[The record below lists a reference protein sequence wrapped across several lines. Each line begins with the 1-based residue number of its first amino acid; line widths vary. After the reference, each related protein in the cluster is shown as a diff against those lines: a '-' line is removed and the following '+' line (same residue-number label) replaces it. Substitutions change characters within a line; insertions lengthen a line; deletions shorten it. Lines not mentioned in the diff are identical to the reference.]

1 MTMKLPAALRPLAVP
16 VLALAVLSACSVPA
30 PRWNSGAAAV
40 KVPADA
46 VRTMADFD
54 AVYIAA
60 LAASTAAA
68 TDAGKAAA
76 ARRTL
81 DALQA
86 QWTTQEGALLAAWGT
101 PAPSNWVAAVGAAD
115 ARIAAAVQAG
125 MRPDW
130 HAVHE
135 ELEEVRVGL
144 REARVALG
152 MDYFVDRLTAYH
164 APMEQL
170 ALAGTQWKPGDLTPQ
185 RRAELERAWRQCV
198 ALWEGIERFSLDPA
212 AYGLAQAGWA
222 QLQAAL
228 AQERQALQGLGA
240 ALADSDDAALLRAAA
255 GVKPPFARAFTAFAR
270 SQPG

>member
-1 MTMKLPAALRPLAVP
+1 MTMKLPVAFRLLAASA
-16 VLALAVLSACSVPA
+16 LALATLSACTVPA
-30 PRWNSGAAAV
+30 PRSNTGVAVV
-40 KVPADA
+40 KVPAGA

-68 TDAGKAAA
+68 TDSSKAPA

-86 QWTTQEGALLAAWGT
+86 QWATQQRALLAAWGT
-101 PAPSNWVAAVGAAD
+101 PAPSNWTSAVGTAG
-115 ARIAAAVQAG
+115 ARIAAAVKAG
-125 MRPDW
+125 TRPDW

-185 RRAELERAWRQCV
+185 RRAELEHAWRQCM
-198 ALWEGIERFSLDPA
+198 ALWEGIERFPFDAA
-212 AYGLAQAGWA
+212 AYGLDPARSA

-228 AQERQALQGLGA
+228 AQERQALQALGA
-240 ALADSDDAALLRAAA
+240 ALAGSDDATLLRAAA
-255 GVKPPFARAFTAFAR
+255 GVKPPFARAFTAFAG
-270 SQPG
+270 SQSG

>member
-1 MTMKLPAALRPLAVP
+1 MTMKPP
-16 VLALAVLSACSVPA
+16 VAFRLLVAGALALATLSACTVPA
-30 PRWNSGAAAV
+30 SRLNTGAAAV
-40 KVPADA
+40 KVPAGA

-54 AVYIAA
+54 AIYIAA

-68 TDAGKAAA
+68 TDSSKAPG

-86 QWTTQEGALLAAWGT
+86 QWTTQQLALLAAWGT
-101 PAPSNWVAAVGAAD
+101 PAPSTWAAAVGSAG
-115 ARIAAAVQAG
+115 ARIAAAVKAG
-125 MRPDW
+125 VSPDW

-135 ELEEVRVGL
+135 ELEEVRVTL

-164 APMEQL
+164 GPMEQL

-185 RRAELERAWRQCV
+185 RRAELERAWRQCL
-198 ALWEGIERFSLDPA
+198 ALWEGIERFPFDA
-212 AYGLAQAGWA
+212 AAHGLAPAQGA

-228 AQERQALQGLGA
+228 TQERQALQALGA
-240 ALADSDDAALLRAAA
+240 AMAGSDDAALLRAAA

-270 SQPG
+270 SQPA